1 MPGDAVHR
9 RLSLTAGN
17 PVLSGKTFTFLLGH
31 RAAQRS
37 RAALEAFLA
46 REPGLQALPGLL
58 DLPLGL
64 EPLPDPAAIR
74 AAPSHL
80 AICGPPASGRTLAL
94 LQVAAR
100 WCATGAGGP
109 VVYLSLAGDDAPS
122 LPPRAVLASAFQR
135 AGLPAA
141 FDARP
146 GIVLLDD
153 WETLPADRRLA
164 WRAFLTTTVQGWR
177 ALRVVVAL
185 PEGERWPDYRA
196 LEMPDDAGTRAAWL
210 RHLLPA
216 EDPAPLLAAPGAGSG
231 GAPIRLADLA
241 LLALTVPDHGPPASR
256 AELYARA
263 YEMFRAG
270 LEGREGDE
278 PSPPPALGRALLRH
292 YQLARAFTGSAEPGG
307 LASLPPVERIAVAP
321 LAAGLLGT
329 PAPVLAV
336 LWAGD
341 APAGANLA
349 ASVACLLE
357 MPDRAPVWG
366 LRLIEHLVRPEA
378 STEERAALARL
389 APALPRVLAASG
401 EEVERASMALRA
413 ADAALPP
420 VAGRWLPLVDHP
432 DAPEALRWVAAD
444 LLARQALDRELVAA
458 VPEAP
463 DPLALR
469 TRAFLAATVVE
480 GGTGLL
486 ATPPLR
492 AGVVDLLGDPAL
504 GERRLAV
511 ARAILADEELP
522 DDLRALA
529 LIGDRAVLEQA
540 LGSPVAILRRAGLAA
555 LREEDPAV
563 AVTMLARALHHPEAT
578 IVTRGEALDT
588 LAALEYPGA
597 TAMLIRALLDAQLGL
612 ATRLRALG
620 LLASRGR
627 AGVHVLRQALEAG
640 RLPVALR
647 AAAAAHLGRLEDG
660 GALPLLRNLLESDA
674 PPLLRRSAA
683 EALGALGRRAERA
696 DQVAAA
702 LITGLRRAGVDATL
716 MGAIAR
722 GLGRSGANAALP
734 PLRSLL
740 GPGLADVL
748 RAAWEQRVPE
758 LASRPAR
765 AWPALALPAE
775 TRVALMDALAE
786 GETLADQPS
795 SLAECCARQA
805 ERIAEAAALALGD
818 LARARPDLQT
828 AVRAALRQTVTTD
841 TRPAVVRAA
850 LDSLAACS
858 NPAEELEGLL
868 DDATVTPPVKW
879 LVLERLGRLAPA
891 REALTRRL
899 NSGDPFLRAA
909 MVTLLAAQGHEA
921 ALPAIRRLAR
931 DAAND
936 PHLRRAAIAAL
947 GRFPAAEVSATL
959 VALAADASVPTDIRA
974 LAAATLPAALSADER
989 AALYRALRVARQ
1001 PEDLEVA
1008 LARALARAGE
1018 RDALPILLRLARSE
1032 AGAAAIASLEAL
1044 AEAGDDSI
1052 EPVLVA
1058 VSQSHLATPAVRLA
1072 AVAALL
1078 RLCGPSH
1085 LTLLRPY
1092 LSSASAP
1099 LRMRAYAV
1107 LAATCPDDPQF
1118 GEPLSDPTAPLALR
1132 LQALER
1138 LAARDPAAPALEAV
1152 LTCPDE
1158 EPQLRLA
1165 AAVALARGAPTVPAA
1180 LAAVLADEPDQPPP
1194 PPLLRRRCIEAL
1206 AALAQEN
1213 AAAAPAALER
1223 LSVLAEAS
1231 DQPAEQQHWAGEALC
1246 DFGL

>member
-1 MPGDAVHR
+1 MPGNLVHR
-9 RLSLTAGN
+9 LRSLTAGN
-17 PVLSGKTFTFLLGH
+17 PVLTSKAFTFLLGN
-31 RAAQRS
+31 RAARRS
-37 RAALEAFLA
+37 RAALESFLA
-46 REPGLQALPGLL
+46 REPGLQVLPGLL

-64 EPLPDPAAIR
+64 EPLPEPAAIL

-109 VVYLSLAGDDAPS
+109 VVYLSLAADDAPS
-122 LPPRAVLASAFQR
+122 LPPRAILARAFQR
-135 AGLPAA
+135 AGLPVAS
-141 FDARP
+141 DARP

-153 WETLPADRRLA
+153 WETLPTHRRLM
-164 WRAFLTTTVQGWR
+164 WRTFLTTPVREWS
-177 ALRVVVAL
+177 ALRMVVAL
-185 PEGERWPDYRA
+185 PEGERWPNYRG
-196 LEMPDDAGTRAAWL
+196 LELPDDAGIRAAWL

-216 EDPAPLLAAPGAGSG
+216 EDPAPLLVAPGAGGS

-241 LLALTVPDHGPPASR
+241 LMALTVPDHGPPASR
-256 AELYARA
+256 ADLYARA
-263 YEMFRAG
+263 YEMFCAG

-292 YQLARAFTGSAEPGG
+292 YQLARAFAGSAEIGG
-307 LASLPPVERIAVAP
+307 LASLPPVERVAVAP
-321 LAAGLLGT
+321 LTAGLLGT
-329 PAPVLAV
+329 PAPVLAA
-336 LWAGD
+336 LWPGD
-341 APAGANLA
+341 ALAGASLA

-357 MPDRAPVWG
+357 MPDQATVWG
-366 LRLIEHLVRPEA
+366 LRLVEHLARPEA
-378 STEERAALARL
+378 NAEEQAALATL
-389 APALPRVLAASG
+389 APALPRILAAAH
-401 EEVERASMALRA
+401 EVERASLVLRA

-420 VAGRWLPLVDHP
+420 TAGRWLPLVDHP
-432 DAPEALRWVAAD
+432 GAPVALRWAAAD
-444 LLARQALDRELVAA
+444 LLARQELDRELVAA
-458 VPEAP
+458 VPEAS

-469 TRAFLAATVVE
+469 VRAFLAATAVE
-480 GGTGLL
+480 GGTALL

-492 AGVVDLLGDPAL
+492 AGVVDLLDDPSA

-511 ARAILADEELP
+511 ARAILADGDLP

-540 LGSPVAILRRAGLAA
+540 LGSPVTVLRRAGLAA
-555 LREEDPAV
+555 LREEDPEVAV
-563 AVTMLARALHHPEAT
+563 AMLARALHHPEAT
-578 IVTRGEALDT
+578 AVTRSEALDT
-588 LAALEYPGA
+588 LAALDHPGV

-612 ATRLRALG
+612 ATRLRALR

-627 AGVHVLRQALEAG
+627 AATCVLRQVVEAG

-660 GALPLLRNLLESDA
+660 RALPLLRNLLESDA

-683 EALGALGRRAERA
+683 EALGALGQRLEQA

-716 MGAIAR
+716 VGAIAR

-740 GPGLADVL
+740 GPALADVL
-748 RAAWEQRVPE
+748 RAAWERRVPE

-765 AWPALALPAE
+765 DWPALALPAE
-775 TRVALMDALAE
+775 TRVVLMDALAE

-805 ERIAEAAALALGD
+805 ERIAEAAALALAD
-818 LARARPDLQT
+818 LAHARPDLQT

-858 NPAEELEGLL
+858 DPGEELEALL
-868 DDATVTPPVKW
+868 DDATVTLPVKW
-879 LVLERLGRLAPA
+879 LALERLGRLAST
-891 REALTRRL
+891 REALTCRL

-931 DAAND
+931 DAVGD
-936 PHLRRAAIAAL
+936 PHLRRAAIVAL

-959 VALAADASVPTDIRA
+959 VALAADASVSTDIRT
-974 LAAATLPAALSADER
+974 LAAATLPATLSTDER
-989 AALYRALRVARQ
+989 AALYRALRGAQQ

-1072 AVAALL
+1072 AIAALL

-1085 LTLLRPY
+1085 LTLLREY
-1092 LSSASAP
+1092 LSSGSSP

-1107 LAATCPDDPQF
+1107 LAATCPDDPRL

-1138 LAARDPAAPALEAV
+1138 LAARDPAAPALEAA
-1152 LTCPDE
+1152 LTRPDE

-1165 AAVALARGAPTVPAA
+1165 AAGALARGASTAPEAF
-1180 LAAVLADEPDQPPP
+1180 AAVLADEPDQPPP

-1206 AALAQEN
+1206 AVLAQEN
-1213 AAAAPAALER
+1213 AAAAPAALEH
-1223 LSVLAEAS
+1223 LSVLAEAP
-1231 DQPAEQQHWAGEALC
+1231 DQPAEQRHWAGEALC
-1246 DFGL
+1246 HFGL

>member
-1 MPGDAVHR
+1 
-9 RLSLTAGN
+9 
-17 PVLSGKTFTFLLGH
+17 VLSGKTFTFLPGN
-31 RAAQRS
+31 RAARER

-64 EPLPDPAAIR
+64 EPLPDPAAIL

-100 WCATGAGGP
+100 WCAQGAGGAALY
-109 VVYLSLAGDDAPS
+109 VSLAAEDAPE
-122 LPPRAVLASAFQR
+122 LPPRAILAGALQR

-141 FDARP
+141 SGARP

-164 WRAFLTTTVQGWR
+164 WRACLTTTVREWR

-185 PEGERWPDYRA
+185 PAGEHWPDYQA
-196 LEMPDDAGTRAAWL
+196 LDVPGDAVTLAAWL

-216 EDPAPLLAAPGAGSG
+216 EQPGPLLAALRAGSG
-231 GAPIRLADLA
+231 GAPIGLADLV
-241 LLALTVPDHGPPASR
+241 LLALTLPDHGPPASR

-263 YEMFRAG
+263 YELFRAG

-278 PSPPPALGRALLRH
+278 PSPPPALGRSLLRH
-292 YQLARAFTGSAEPGG
+292 YQMARAFAGSAEIGG
-307 LASLPPVERIAVAP
+307 LASLPPIARIAVAP

-336 LWAGD
+336 LWAD
-341 APAGANLA
+341 AAPAGASLA

-357 MPDRAPVWG
+357 MPDRAPAWG
-366 LRLIEHLVRPEA
+366 LRLVEHLARPEA
-378 STEERAALARL
+378 NAEEQAALVAL
-389 APALPRVLAASG
+389 APVLPRLFAACQ
-401 EEVERASMALRA
+401 EVERTSAALRA

-420 VAGRWLPLVDHP
+420 MAGRWLPLVDLPGAP
-432 DAPEALRWVAAD
+432 DALRWAAAD
-444 LLARQALDRELVAA
+444 LLARQGLDQELVTA
-458 VPEAP
+458 VPAAP

-469 TRAFLAATVVE
+469 ARAFLAATAVE
-480 GGTGLL
+480 GGTALL

-492 AGVVDLLGDPAL
+492 AGAVDLLGDPAA

-511 ARAILADEELP
+511 ARAILADGDVP

-540 LGSPVAILRRAGLAA
+540 LASPVGVLRRAGLAA
-555 LREEDPAV
+555 LREEDPAI
-563 AVTMLARALHHPEAT
+563 AVPMLARAFKHPEAT
-578 IVTRGEALDT
+578 VVTRSEALDT
-588 LAALEYPGA
+588 LAVIEHPGA
-597 TAMLIRALLDAQLGL
+597 TGMLIRALLDAQLGL
-612 ATRLRALG
+612 ATRMRALG

-627 AGVHVLRQALEAG
+627 AGTPVLRQALEAG
-640 RLPVALR
+640 RLPPALR

-683 EALGALGRRAERA
+683 AALGALGRRAGRA

-702 LITGLRRAGVDATL
+702 LITGLRRAGVDAAL
-716 MGAIAR
+716 MVTIAR

-740 GPGLADVL
+740 APALADVL
-748 RAAWEQRVPE
+748 RAAWERRVPD
-758 LASRPAR
+758 LARRPAR
-765 AWPALALPAE
+765 AWPALELPAG

-818 LARARPDLQT
+818 LVRARPDLQT

-841 TRPAVVRAA
+841 TRPIVVRAA

-858 NPAEELEGLL
+858 DPGEELEALL
-868 DDATVTPPVKW
+868 DDDGVTPPVKW
-879 LVLERLGRLAPA
+879 LALERLGRLAPA

-899 NSGDPFLRAA
+899 CDGDPFLRAA
-909 MVTLLAAQGHEA
+909 MITLLAAQGHEA

-931 DAAND
+931 DAASD
-936 PHLRRAAIAAL
+936 PHLRRAAIVAL

-959 VALAADASVPTDIRA
+959 VALAADTSVPGDIRA
-974 LAAATLPAALSADER
+974 LAAATLPSTLSTDER
-989 AALYRALRVARQ
+989 GALYRALRVARQ
-1001 PEDLEVA
+1001 PEEVEAA

-1018 RDALPILLRLARSE
+1018 RDALPILLRLARGE

-1078 RLCGPSH
+1078 RLCGPAH
-1085 LTLLRPY
+1085 LPLLREY
-1092 LSSASAP
+1092 LSNASAP

-1107 LAATCPDDPQF
+1107 LATTCPDDPRL

-1138 LAARDPAAPALEAV
+1138 LAACDPAAPALEAT
-1152 LTCPDE
+1152 LTRPDE

-1165 AAVALARGAPTVPAA
+1165 AAVALTRGALTAPVA
-1180 LAAVLADEPDQPPP
+1180 LAAALADEPEQPPP

-1206 AALAQEN
+1206 AALARGN
-1213 AAAAPAALER
+1213 TAAAPAALER
-1223 LSVLAEAS
+1223 LSVLAEAP
-1231 DQPAEQQHWAGEALC
+1231 DQPEEQRHWAGEALI
-1246 DFGL
+1246 GLG

>member
-1 MPGDAVHR
+1 MPGNPVHR
-9 RLSLTAGN
+9 LLSLTAGN
-17 PVLSGKTFTFLLGH
+17 PVLTSKTFTFLLGN
-31 RAAQRS
+31 RAARRS
-37 RAALEAFLA
+37 RVALEAFLA

-64 EPLPDPAAIR
+64 EPLPDPATIL

-109 VVYLSLAGDDAPS
+109 VVYLSLAADDAPS
-122 LPPRAVLASAFQR
+122 LPPRAILASAFQR

-164 WRAFLTTTVQGWR
+164 WRAFLTTAAREWR

-196 LEMPDDAGTRAAWL
+196 LEMPNDAGTRAAWL

-231 GAPIRLADLA
+231 APIRLADLA
-241 LLALTVPDHGPPASR
+241 LMALTVPDHGPPASR

-263 YEMFRAG
+263 YEMFRASP
-270 LEGREGDE
+270 EGREGDE
-278 PSPPPALGRALLRH
+278 ASPPLALGRALLRH
-292 YQLARAFTGSAEPGG
+292 YQLARAFAGSAEIGG

-321 LAAGLLGT
+321 LTAGLLGT
-329 PAPVLAV
+329 PAPVLAA
-336 LWAGD
+336 LWAAD
-341 APAGANLA
+341 APTGASLTA
-349 ASVACLLE
+349 AVACLLE

-366 LRLIEHLVRPEA
+366 LRLVEHLARPEA
-378 STEERAALARL
+378 NTEERAALATL

-401 EEVERASMALRA
+401 DEVERAAVALRA

-420 VAGRWLPLVDHP
+420 VAGRWLPLVD
-432 DAPEALRWVAAD
+432 APAAPAALRWAAAD
-444 LLARQALDRELVAA
+444 LLARQELDRGLVTA
-458 VPEAP
+458 VPHAP
-463 DPLALR
+463 DALALQA
-469 TRAFLAATVVE
+469 RAFLAATAVE
-480 GGTGLL
+480 GGTALL

-492 AGVVDLLGDPAL
+492 AGAVALLGDPAL

-511 ARAILADEELP
+511 ARAILADGDLP

-540 LGSPVAILRRAGLAA
+540 LGSPVTVLRRAGLAA
-555 LREEDPAV
+555 LHEEEPAV

-578 IVTRGEALDT
+578 AVTRGEALDT
-588 LAALEYPGA
+588 LAALDHPGA

-627 AGVHVLRQALEAG
+627 TGTHVLRQALEAG

-683 EALGALGRRAERA
+683 EALGALGRRAEWA

-716 MGAIAR
+716 MVAIAR
-722 GLGRSGANAALP
+722 GVGRSGANAALP

-740 GPGLADVL
+740 GPALADVL
-748 RAAWEQRVPE
+748 RAAWERRVPE

-765 AWPALALPAE
+765 DWPALALPAE
-775 TRVALMDALAE
+775 TRVVLMDALAE

-828 AVRAALRQTVTTD
+828 AVRAALRQTVATD
-841 TRPAVVRAA
+841 SRPAVVRAA

-858 NPAEELEGLL
+858 DPGEELEALL
-868 DDATVTPPVKW
+868 DDATLTPPVKW
-879 LVLERLGRLAPA
+879 LALERLGRLASA

-931 DAAND
+931 DAAGD
-936 PHLRRAAIAAL
+936 LHLRRAAIAAL

-959 VALAADASVPTDIRA
+959 VALAADASVCTDIRA
-974 LAAATLPAALSADER
+974 LAAATLPATLSTDER
-989 AALYRALRVARQ
+989 AALYRALRIARQ

-1008 LARALARAGE
+1008 LARALARAGD

-1032 AGAAAIASLEAL
+1032 GGAAAIASLEAL

-1072 AVAALL
+1072 AIAALL

-1085 LTLLRPY
+1085 LTLLREH
-1092 LSSASAP
+1092 LSGASSP

-1107 LAATCPDDPQF
+1107 LAATCPEDPRL

-1132 LQALER
+1132 LQALEY
-1138 LAARDPAAPALEAV
+1138 LTVRDPAAPVLEAI
-1152 LTCPDE
+1152 LTRPDE

-1165 AAVALARGAPTVPAA
+1165 AAVALARGASTAPAA

-1206 AALAQEN
+1206 AVLAREN
-1213 AAAAPAALER
+1213 AAAAPAALEH
-1223 LSVLAEAS
+1223 LSVLAEAP
-1231 DQPAEQQHWAGEALC
+1231 DQPAEQRHWASEALC
-1246 DFGL
+1246 HFGL